1 MAAYLPCRVPYI
13 AAPFLQVIVVYRLKP
28 SCKLVRS
35 LSCCGRSSE
44 AVGYVRL
51 DKLRK
56 VLVKTQIGVYFKYL
70 RFVVPERALG
80 TACHVSKCLCCL
92 VLCLPD
98 PYELSLLA
106 EIFRVDLLRAVLKKG

>member
-13 AAPFLQVIVVYRLKP
+13 ASPFLQVIVVYRLKP

-35 LSCCGRSSE
+35 FSCCGRSSE

-56 VLVKTQIGVYFKYL
+56 VLVK
-70 RFVVPERALG
+70 
-80 TACHVSKCLCCL
+80 
-92 VLCLPD
+92 
-98 PYELSLLA
+98 
-106 EIFRVDLLRAVLKKG
+106 KGKEYVKVKIEHMYAD